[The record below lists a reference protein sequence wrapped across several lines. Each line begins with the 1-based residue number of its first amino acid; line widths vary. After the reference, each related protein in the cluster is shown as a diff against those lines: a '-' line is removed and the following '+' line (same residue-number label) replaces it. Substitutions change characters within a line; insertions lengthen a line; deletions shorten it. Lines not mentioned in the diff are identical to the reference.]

1 MYCKVIND
9 VTSKSCEQRL
19 ITKGHTYPFPHDIS
33 KRKLNVEQDMQNSM
47 HGFEATCLIDM
58 WLLYVPFT
66 LLANCV
72 VAAEIQGCVV
82 IFSTLYLIVK
92 TYSTKSA
99 QHNVLY

>member
-1 MYCKVIND
+1 MISQVSHVSKDSSLRVI
-9 VTSKSCEQRL
+9 R
-19 ITKGHTYPFPHDIS
+19 IHFPHDIS

-72 VAAEIQGCVV
+72 VAAETQDINRNYTQHSNQGCLRYV
-82 IFSTLYLIVK
+82 IYLY
-92 TYSTKSA
+92 
-99 QHNVLY
+99 